1 MLEVRPRCRY
11 NQPNYRNLKMNGY
24 KMGRV
29 KSLLFTACAA
39 FCLFTGCAKQ
49 QQFEAVER
57 ICVTDTGKLEAMQ
70 AAEEVL
76 GKMLFTIA
84 KTDTESGFIKTRP
97 LSGAQ
102 FFEFWRKD
110 NVGAFNF
117 SEANLHSIRRIVE
130 LDISQQGGQLC
141 ISCNVNIERLHL
153 PEHEVSSTSRAYEMF
168 SASSSLKQRLALNP
182 EQKSGMAWVD
192 LGKDARLETRILKRL
207 KDKITKLQKEKRL

>member
-1 MLEVRPRCRY
+1 
-11 NQPNYRNLKMNGY
+11 
-24 KMGRV
+24 MGRV

-84 KTDTESGFIKTRP
+84 KTDAESGFIRTRP

-130 LDISQQGGQLC
+130 LNISRQGGQLC
-141 ISCNVNIERLHL
+141 IICNVNIERLHL
-153 PEHEVSSTSRAYEMF
+153 PEREVSSTSRVYEMF
-168 SASSSLKQRLALNP
+168 SASGSLKQKLRLNP